1 MTDKELKDVSV
12 SEIAFIA
19 GTRAAIGVGAGL
31 LLANKLSTKRRKA
44 VGIPLL
50 LLGILSTI
58 PIAMDLFNKK
68 NNSNE

>member
-1 MTDKELKDVSV
+1 MKGNDLKDVSV

>member
-1 MTDKELKDVSV
+1 MEGKELENVSV

-31 LLANKLSTKRRKA
+31 LLANKLSAKRRKA
-44 VGIPLL
+44 IGIPLL
-50 LLGILSTI
+50 VLGILSTI

-68 NNSNE
+68 NNSDG